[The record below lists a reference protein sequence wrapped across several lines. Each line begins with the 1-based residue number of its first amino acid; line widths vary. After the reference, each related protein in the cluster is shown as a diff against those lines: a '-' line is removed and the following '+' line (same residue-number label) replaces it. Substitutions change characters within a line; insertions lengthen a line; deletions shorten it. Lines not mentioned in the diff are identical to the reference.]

1 MGHPFHSG
9 FWDHIADEPEFA
21 GACLAELSR
30 DVPDG
35 TAVQVDVKAL
45 GPHLRAHGGAVGLPI
60 VVQNRLRR
68 DRSHCRLRRSI
79 AAANFSS
86 PSTRLGT
93 QTGETAVGE
102 QVVTESQSK
111 PDPVQRHTLSQRLG
125 YRFDAALSRGPS
137 IVIGWLGLLT
147 LIVIMISAVILTIT
161 RLRGVGGGERL
172 PLGEALWQSMLRV
185 VDAGTFAGDSGWWS
199 RILGL
204 LVTLAGIFIAGS
216 LIGLIASAVD
226 QRIEAL
232 RKGRSTVLEHGHTLI
247 LGWSERVPAIVSELV
262 LANESLKRAA
272 IVVLANED
280 KVMMEETLRDAI
292 DDFRTTKL
300 VCRSGHTS
308 GFADLALVNVTG
320 ARSIVVIGG
329 NDASVVKTLLAM
341 RHLGTHPDV
350 PIVAELV
357 GQDAATS
364 VRALFDQQVL
374 IVNSDAVVA
383 ELTAQACRQRGLSQ
397 VFRELLDFDGDEI
410 YFEVFP
416 ELVGTSF
423 GAAHLMFETSSL
435 LGLVTPDRD
444 VVLNPPSDRVLAVG
458 DQLIGI
464 ASDDSTFVVGQA
476 IQPQEL
482 EVKNRLVDDGNADR
496 RIILVGW
503 SQLGPRVVAE
513 LDEFLGPETTVEII
527 VDPAIHDPIEVRQ
540 SFETQTIAIEV
551 HTVSGRPEQIAQAV
565 ASRTFHEVI
574 VLGRRIGMSAEEADA
589 ATLLTLMSFNQLPQR
604 DGAERVRIVAELL
617 EQRHAPLAMATGA
630 DDFIVSDELTSL
642 MMAQLSEHG
651 ALDRVFRILFDRGGA
666 TIQMFPAASYGVTTR
681 TGTFADVVAAAT
693 AINQCAIGYRRH
705 EDGEVVVNP
714 AKNAPLRLDDLDAV
728 VVLR

>member
-1 MGHPFHSG
+1 M
-9 FWDHIADEPEFA
+9 
-21 GACLAELSR
+21 
-30 DVPDG
+30 
-35 TAVQVDVKAL
+35 
-45 GPHLRAHGGAVGLPI
+45 
-60 VVQNRLRR
+60 
-68 DRSHCRLRRSI
+68 
-79 AAANFSS
+79 
-86 PSTRLGT
+86 
-93 QTGETAVGE
+93 GE
-102 QVVTESQSK
+102 QVVTETQAK
-111 PDPVQRHTLSQRLG
+111 RGPAPHYTLRQRLG

-147 LIVIMISAVILTIT
+147 LAVIVISAIVLTIT
-161 RLRGVGGGERL
+161 RLTGVNGGDRL

-199 RILGL
+199 RLLGL

-247 LGWSERVPAIVSELV
+247 LGWSDRVPAIVSELV

-308 GFADLALVNVTG
+308 AFADLALVNVEG

-341 RHLGTHPDV
+341 RHLGTSPDV
-350 PIVAELV
+350 PIVAELI
-357 GQDAATS
+357 GEDAAIS
-364 VRALFDQQVL
+364 IRALFDQQVL

-423 GAAHLMFETSSL
+423 GTAHLLFEKSSL
-435 LGLVTPDRD
+435 LGLVTADGN
-444 VVLNPPSDRVLAVG
+444 VVLNPPSDRVLAAG
-458 DQLIGI
+458 DELIGI
-464 ASDDSTFVVGQA
+464 ASDDSTFVVGHA
-476 IQPQEL
+476 ITPQEL
-482 EVKNRLVDDGNADR
+482 ETRDHLADDGHADR

-513 LDEFLGPETTVEII
+513 LDEFLGASTTVEII
-527 VDPAIHDPIEVRQ
+527 VDPDIHDPIEVRQ
-540 SFETQTIAIEV
+540 SFETETISIEV
-551 HTVSGRPEQIAQAV
+551 RTVSGRPEQIAQAA
-565 ASRTFHEVI
+565 ASRAFHEVI
-574 VLGRRIGMSAEEADA
+574 VLGRRIGLSAEEADA
-589 ATLLTLMSFNQLPQR
+589 ATLLTLMAFSQLPHS
-604 DGAERVRIVAELL
+604 DDIDRVRIVAELL
-617 EQRHAPLAMATGA
+617 EQRHAPLAVATGA

-642 MMAQLSEHG
+642 MIAQLSEDST
-651 ALDRVFRILFDRGGA
+651 LDRVFRVLFDRGGA
-666 TIQMFPAASYGVTTR
+666 TIQMVPAPDYGVTTR
-681 TGTFADVVAAAT
+681 AGTFADVVAAAT
-693 AINQCAIGYRRH
+693 VRNQCAIGYRRH

-714 AKNAPLRLDDLDAV
+714 DKNAALRLDDLDAI
-728 VVLR
+728 VVLS

>member
-1 MGHPFHSG
+1 
-9 FWDHIADEPEFA
+9 
-21 GACLAELSR
+21 
-30 DVPDG
+30 
-35 TAVQVDVKAL
+35 
-45 GPHLRAHGGAVGLPI
+45 
-60 VVQNRLRR
+60 
-68 DRSHCRLRRSI
+68 
-79 AAANFSS
+79 
-86 PSTRLGT
+86 
-93 QTGETAVGE
+93 VGE
-102 QVVTESQSK
+102 QVVTETQSK
-111 PDPVQRHTLSQRLG
+111 PDPVQRHTLRQRLG

-147 LIVIMISAVILTIT
+147 LIVIMISAVILAIT
-161 RLRGVGGGERL
+161 RLRGVNGGERL
-172 PLGEALWQSMLRV
+172 PLGEAIWQSMLRV
-185 VDAGTFAGDSGWWS
+185 VDAGTFAGDSGWLP

-280 KVMMEETLRDAI
+280 KVTMEETLRDAI
-292 DDFRTTKL
+292 GDFRTTKL

-308 GFADLALVNVTG
+308 AFADLALVNVTG

-341 RHLGTHPDV
+341 RHLGTQPDV
-350 PIVAELV
+350 PIVAELI

-364 VRALFDQQVL
+364 VRALFDQQIL

-416 ELVGTSF
+416 ELIGTSF
-423 GAAHLMFETSSL
+423 GGAHLMFETSSL
-435 LGLVTPDRD
+435 LGLMTTDGD
-444 VVLNPPSDRVLAVG
+444 VVLNPPPDRVLAVG

-464 ASDDSTFVVGQA
+464 ASDDSTFVAGQS
-476 IQPQEL
+476 IHPQEL
-482 EVKNRLVDDGNADR
+482 EVRDHLADDSNVDR

-540 SFETQTIAIEV
+540 SFETQTIATEV
-551 HTVSGRPEQIAQAV
+551 RTVSGRPEQIAQAA
-565 ASRTFHEVI
+565 ASRAFHEVI

-589 ATLLTLMSFNQLPQR
+589 ATLLTLMSFSQLPQR
-604 DGAERVRIVAELL
+604 DGAERVRVVAELL

-642 MMAQLSEHG
+642 MMAQLSERG

-666 TIQMFPAASYGVTTR
+666 TIQMVPAAGYGVTTR
-681 TGTFADVVAAAT
+681 TGTFADVVAAA
-693 AINQCAIGYRRH
+693 AAVNQCAIGYRRH
-705 EDGEVVVNP
+705 ADGEVVVNP
-714 AKNAPLRLDDLDAV
+714 AKNAPLRLDELDVV